1 MFFLVF
7 IVNNFMYLTKPHKI
21 EGLKQIFEKYD
32 VYFIDLWGVMHNGV
46 ECYAEA
52 ITVLKELK
60 NHKKKVILISN
71 APRPSRTV
79 NLFLEKIGLPRTLYD
94 LLITSGDIT
103 QQYLIENKEK
113 KKFYHLG
120 PDRDKDLFENE
131 KIHIS
136 NKEECDEIICTGLT
150 FSEKEDI
157 QEYEAILQYFKN
169 KQTPMM

>member
-1 MFFLVF
+1 M
-7 IVNNFMYLTKPHKI
+7 NSHDPQK
-21 EGLKQIFEKYD
+21 LKGISEISDKFD

-79 NLFLEKIGLPRTLYD
+79 NLFLEKIGLPHTLYD
-94 LLITSGDIT
+94 FLITSGDIT

-113 KKFYHLG
+113 KK
-120 PDRDKDLFENE
+120 
-131 KIHIS
+131 
-136 NKEECDEIICTGLT
+136 
-150 FSEKEDI
+150 
-157 QEYEAILQYFKN
+157 
-169 KQTPMM
+169 